1 MINRNEA
8 DVGLGPFALSYDRFL
23 AVKATRPMYI
33 NYNTILVNYQNQKT
47 DFYRYVYALQWEVWF
62 GLVASL
68 IIVSF
73 VSLVS
78 AYFMNDRD
86 RSKLSFLNF
95 LDHFTRM
102 YGNIFSQASSV
113 DINYNHQRVLRAF
126 WWMAI
131 IVLMQSFS
139 GHLLATLVL
148 DSNSQINDLR
158 SLDRSGVLPGV
169 EKGSVAHS
177 KFKSGEDLHSTNLY
191 SKMLQQQNKSLLP
204 VKQLIS
210 DASLDLVKAGK
221 FAVILDTLAV
231 KYALSNRY
239 NKGRECGFH
248 VAAQTFHRNIL
259 VMVLRKGL
267 AKSTYH
273 QINSRISFLVESN
286 ILSKSINNK
295 VKEYTKCLGTHVNKS
310 YLTVEDLRGIFILLC
325 SGLLLSFIIFLGE
338 RIHERLNTS

>member
-1 MINRNEA
+1 MHLRIAVEEWEPWIQVDETADGNMTINGPMAQVLQYLSRSINFTYELKRPFDHEWGILTNGSWTGMIGMINRNEA

-158 SLDRSGVLPGV
+158 SLDRSGVLP
-169 EKGSVAHS
+169 E
-177 KFKSGEDLHSTNLY
+177 
-191 SKMLQQQNKSLLP
+191 
-204 VKQLIS
+204 
-210 DASLDLVKAGK
+210 
-221 FAVILDTLAV
+221 
-231 KYALSNRY
+231 
-239 NKGRECGFH
+239 
-248 VAAQTFHRNIL
+248 
-259 VMVLRKGL
+259 LRKVQL
-267 AKSTYH
+267 HTQNLK
-273 QINSRISFLVESN
+273 
-286 ILSKSINNK
+286 
-295 VKEYTKCLGTHVNKS
+295 
-310 YLTVEDLRGIFILLC
+310 
-325 SGLLLSFIIFLGE
+325 
-338 RIHERLNTS
+338 